1 MRKVLQQLKQYKRD
15 TFLCIAM
22 SALEVLMEILLPAI
36 TARIIDQG
44 LEAANLPAVFR
55 YGILLIVMAFLGLV
69 FGTLAGKFAASAS
82 AGIITVSIHTAIS
95 SANPFF
101 SFRYESR
108 YIITSALQPAKI
120 L

>member
-69 FGTLAGKFAASAS
+69 FGATAGRFAASA
-82 AGIITVSIHTAIS
+82 AS
-95 SANPFF
+95 SAYCSCTIPC
-101 SFRYESR
+101 SKCR
-108 YIITSALQPAKI
+108 T
-120 L
+120 